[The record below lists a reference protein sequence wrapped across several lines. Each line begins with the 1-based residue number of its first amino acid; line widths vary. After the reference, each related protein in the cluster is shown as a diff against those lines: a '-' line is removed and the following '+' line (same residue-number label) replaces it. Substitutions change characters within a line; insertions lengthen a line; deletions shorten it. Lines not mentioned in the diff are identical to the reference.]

1 MDNIRFYVPKI
12 TTNTFRPKLGINIWK
27 ISDDG
32 DQLVYSRYFHEDL
45 MVQLGVNGFKD
56 NEIYKG
62 ERLNYLTISDLHTE
76 ARILRIEI
84 TFLLLT
90 TQTHAKYKDIL

>member
-1 MDNIRFYVPKI
+1 
-12 TTNTFRPKLGINIWK
+12 
-27 ISDDG
+27 
-32 DQLVYSRYFHEDL
+32 